1 MRKFDK
7 IKNIQMANILV
18 EQRYLEYKGL
28 INEEVSTDLLMN
40 KIPFLKR
47 FELDP
52 DSDSNFILFTYNKK
66 VKDVE
71 VSNQLF
77 KNISVHLGDY
87 GNESNIEN
95 FNVDVD
101 FEIVLRFD
109 NYGGTYDVN
118 LIPNLLINVIN
129 KNEFNIPEKF
139 KSFYVKLIEHY
150 EIEYPNLI
158 KKEFSLHT
166 QINNNNL
173 DEKITE
179 INELLYKLSQKLD
192 LKFGEFKLF

>member
-1 MRKFDK
+1 
-7 IKNIQMANILV
+7 
-18 EQRYLEYKGL
+18 
-28 INEEVSTDLLMN
+28 
-40 KIPFLKR
+40 
-47 FELDP
+47 
-52 DSDSNFILFTYNKK
+52 
-66 VKDVE
+66 
-71 VSNQLF
+71 
-77 KNISVHLGDY
+77 
-87 GNESNIEN
+87 
-95 FNVDVD
+95 
-101 FEIVLRFD
+101 
-109 NYGGTYDVN
+109 
-118 LIPNLLINVIN
+118 LLINVIN

>member
-1 MRKFDK
+1 MRRFDK
-7 IKNIQMANILV
+7 ITNINKANILA
-18 EQRYLEYKGL
+18 EQRYFKLKGL
-28 INEEVSTDLLMN
+28 INENISTDLLIN

-52 DSDSNFILFTYNKK
+52 DSDSDFILFTYNKK
-66 VKDVE
+66 VEGIE

-77 KNISVHLGDY
+77 KNISIHLGDY

-109 NYGGTYDVN
+109 NYGSGYEVN
-118 LIPNLLINVIN
+118 LIPTLIVKVKNEINIPDRFKAFYEKLIN
-129 KNEFNIPEKF
+129 
-139 KSFYVKLIEHY
+139 HY
-150 EIEYPNLI
+150 EVGYPNLI
-158 KKEFSLHT
+158 KEKFSLHT
-166 QINNNNL
+166 QINNDNL

-179 INELLYKLSQKLD
+179 INKLLYKLSQQLD